1 MLDVLVVVI
10 VLGVVMIGPLLLEL
24 LERRIK
30 IGGSR
35 HKMHRIGRM
44 R

>member
-1 MLDVLVVVI
+1 MLYVLVVVI

-30 IGGSR
+30 IGG
-35 HKMHRIGRM
+35 KPGKIGRM
-44 R
+44 

>member
-1 MLDVLVVVI
+1 MIDVIVVFI

-24 LERRIK
+24 LERRMRV
-30 IGGSR
+30 GG
-35 HKMHRIGRM
+35 KGRM

>member
-1 MLDVLVVVI
+1 MSDVLVVVI
-10 VLGVVMIGPLLLEL
+10 VLGVVMIGPLLLEV

-30 IGGSR
+30 IGGGR
-35 HKMHRIGRM
+35 HRMGRM

>member
-1 MLDVLVVVI
+1 MFDVLVVVI

-30 IGGSR
+30 IGSR
-35 HKMHRIGRM
+35 R
-44 R
+44 

>member
-1 MLDVLVVVI
+1 MVDVMVVVI

-24 LERRIK
+24 LERRLRA
-30 IGGSR
+30 GGER
-35 HKMHRIGRM
+35 REIGRT

>member
-1 MLDVLVVVI
+1 MFDLMVVFI

-24 LERRIK
+24 LERRFK
-30 IGGSR
+30 IGGSSR
-35 HKMHRIGRM
+35 RIGRT